1 VNTFERPFGGEIMDI
16 LEKLGRSIKASRK
29 AAGLTQAKLAEMTE
43 LSDNFIALVERG
55 QRSPSIHTLDKIAV
69 ALNVPLADL
78 FQFEEDDP
86 EKTNAEQVLRKLIEG
101 RDTDEITFIADV
113 SRFILSK
120 LEDNFQSRLT

>member
-1 VNTFERPFGGEIMDI
+1 MDI

-29 AAGLTQAKLAEMTE
+29 AAGLTQAKLAEMAD

-69 ALNVPLADL
+69 ALDVSLAKL

-86 EKTNAEQVLRKLIEG
+86 EKTNAEELLRKLIEG
-101 RDTDEITFIADV
+101 RDVDEIAFIADV
-113 SRFILSK
+113 SRFILRK
-120 LEDNFQSRLT
+120 LEGKSYPHLT